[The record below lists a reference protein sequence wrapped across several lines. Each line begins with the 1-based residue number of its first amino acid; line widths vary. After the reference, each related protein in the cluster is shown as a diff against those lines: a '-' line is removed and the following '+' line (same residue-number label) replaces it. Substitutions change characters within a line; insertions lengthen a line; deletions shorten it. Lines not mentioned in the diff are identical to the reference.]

1 MRVIVLWAW
10 TYELTLVVV
19 VILIPDVPVEP
30 LEQPNR
36 QASFRRLKA
45 HGIRCD
51 QGARA
56 AGRIWSA
63 AALTV
68 VLVNPV
74 RPIKCYPGHQLSHSI
89 NVKEMIPHEVKA
101 VTKWMLNAIEE
112 IFDHSVTIN
121 PIVVIAS
128 ANRES

>member
-10 TYELTLVVV
+10 TYELTFVVV
-19 VILIPDVPVEP
+19 VILISDVPVEP
-30 LEQPNR
+30 LEEPNR

-45 HGIRCD
+45 HRIRCD
-51 QGARA
+51 QGAGGAR
-56 AGRIWSA
+56 RIWRA

-68 VLVNPV
+68 VLVNPI
-74 RPIKCYPGHQLSHSI
+74 RPIERYPGHQLSHSI

-101 VTKWMLNAIEE
+101 VAKWVLDAVEE
-112 IFDHSVTIN
+112 IVDHSVTIN
-121 PIVVIAS
+121 PVVVIAS